1 MHPQNGRMWSM
12 ASNNGYDISS
22 YKWMGKMTYA
32 EVFYDLVDRL
42 YPEFKAQTGID
53 ILYIAHKTD
62 IKTILTFTNLDPNFC
77 YTMGFRHHNFHPMK
91 ADGEKIWQVQY
102 VNVGMGEYTPIYG
115 GLYPSDILP
124 IQEKCDYRSIGKG
137 TITTKIIELK
147 CMSSFIN
154 AYLHINKNYIEG
166 DTIEELGNTTGETF
180 IPQYGY
186 ILRYNGQTIIIKSP
200 LLKIIEKII
209 YKYHK
214 DYKIYSENLNYL
226 NRMQYIAMRAFLKNG
241 KDDIYTS
248 YRQQFLLLFP
258 EWSSKFADFD
268 KFTSNLIERVA
279 RHFSQ
284 NNKETKKELSPIDN
298 LSYRLYL
305 IIKKDYKLT
314 MNYEEVISNYIHN
327 PEYAF
332 IYINFI

>member
-1 MHPQNGRMWSM
+1 
-12 ASNNGYDISS
+12 
-22 YKWMGKMTYA
+22 
-32 EVFYDLVDRL
+32 
-42 YPEFKAQTGID
+42 
-53 ILYIAHKTD
+53 
-62 IKTILTFTNLDPNFC
+62 
-77 YTMGFRHHNFHPMK
+77 MK
-91 ADGEKIWQVQY
+91 ADAEKIWQVQY
-102 VNVGMGEYTPIYG
+102 VDLRTGGIAGSTGITGGTGSTSDTGGTGEYVPIYG
-115 GLYPSDILP
+115 GFFPADILP
-124 IQEKCDYRSIGKG
+124 IQTKCDYKSIGKG

-154 AYLHINKNYIEG
+154 AYLYINKNYIEG
-166 DTIEELGNTTGETF
+166 DTAEDKCEDTF

-200 LLKIIEKII
+200 LLKTIEKLI

-214 DYKIYSENLNYL
+214 DYRIYSENLNHL
-226 NRMQYIAMRAFLKNG
+226 NKMQYIAMRAFLKNG

-258 EWSSKFADFD
+258 EWSSKFADFN
-268 KFTSNLIERVA
+268 KFTSDLIEKIA
-279 RHFSQ
+279 CHFSQ
-284 NNKETKKELSPIDN
+284 RGLKSANEKEVKKEEVKPTNKDLDPIDN

-314 MNYEEVISNYIHN
+314 INYEEVISNYVHN

>member
-1 MHPQNGRMWSM
+1 
-12 ASNNGYDISS
+12 
-22 YKWMGKMTYA
+22 
-32 EVFYDLVDRL
+32 
-42 YPEFKAQTGID
+42 
-53 ILYIAHKTD
+53 
-62 IKTILTFTNLDPNFC
+62 
-77 YTMGFRHHNFHPMK
+77 MGFRHHNFHPMK
-91 ADGEKIWQVQY
+91 ADAEKIWQVQY
-102 VNVGMGEYTPIYG
+102 VDLRTGGTSSTGGTTGGTSSTGGTTGDTGGTTGGTTGSTGGTGGTSSTGGTDNYVAIYG
-115 GLYPSDILP
+115 GFFPADILP
-124 IQEKCDYRSIGKG
+124 IQEKCDYKSIGKG

-154 AYLHINKNYIEG
+154 AYLYINKNYIEG
-166 DTIEELGNTTGETF
+166 DTAEDKCEDVF

-186 ILRYNGQTIIIKSP
+186 ILRYSGQTIIIKSP
-200 LLKIIEKII
+200 LLKTIEKLI

-214 DYKIYSENLNYL
+214 DYKIYSENLNHL

-258 EWSSKFADFD
+258 EWSSKFADFN
-268 KFTSNLIERVA
+268 KFTSELIEKIA
-279 RHFSQ
+279 CHFSQ
-284 NNKETKKELSPIDN
+284 RGLSSCSVPKKDLTPIDN

-314 MNYEEVISNYIHN
+314 INYEEVISNYVHN